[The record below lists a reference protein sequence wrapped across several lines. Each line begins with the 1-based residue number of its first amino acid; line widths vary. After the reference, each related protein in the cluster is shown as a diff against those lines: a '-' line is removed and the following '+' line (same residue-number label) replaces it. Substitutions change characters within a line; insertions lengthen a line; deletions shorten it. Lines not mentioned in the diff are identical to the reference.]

1 MHRTI
6 VAAAVAACTA
16 SVAEA
21 SIFSYTNQLM
31 RAGISAGSVGDE
43 STFTGLSP
51 WYVSRSG
58 SVPGMLQFASAGSS
72 LEANQF
78 SFNAKAVLNATPPG
92 FGGHD
97 AYAEYRLDFTVNE
110 AAVTTM
116 YFDLGRSVAQGS
128 IMALSVTGPS
138 GSIWSAFTPD
148 TTIFSLTLAPGQYS
162 IVGLLRN
169 VAPSAGNYMNEAWM
183 TGSISAVPVP
193 APGVIAALG
202 LAGLGGS
209 RRRRR

>member
-16 SVAEA
+16 SAAEA

-72 LEANQF
+72 LAANQF

-92 FGGHD
+92 FGGYD

-110 AAVTTM
+110 AAIATM
-116 YFDLGRSVAQGS
+116 YFDLGRNVAQGS
-128 IMALSVTGPS
+128 IMALAVTGPS

-148 TTIFSLTLAPGQYS
+148 TTIFSLTLTAGQYS
-162 IVGLLRN
+162 IIGQVWN
-169 VAPSAGNYMNEAWM
+169 IAPSAGDYMNEAWM

-202 LAGLGGS
+202 LAGLGA
-209 RRRRR
+209 RRRRRR